1 MSVGDRTLA
10 VAAAVIAAASL
21 AACGGDDKDSDQLFD
36 REGFGFTFE
45 YPADFEET
53 DAVTTDASLGGEADV
68 SAGVA
73 LEEED
78 GIFAEQYTLNR
89 AVDESGLGSAQAEL
103 DRLLRSVTNGASA
116 EQTEVAGLPA
126 LVYDEVEVQT
136 IEGGQSRLNFIFDGD
151 QEYLINCQSTADGRD
166 QVDEACDLALKTF
179 ALK

>member
-1 MSVGDRTLA
+1 MRTERLTA
-10 VAAAVIAAASL
+10 TAIAMMLAAASL
-21 AACGGDDKDSDQLFD
+21 AACGGDDEDSDQIFD

-45 YPADFEET
+45 YPDGFEET
-53 DAVTTDASLGGEADV
+53 EDVTTDASLGGEADV

-89 AVDESGLGSAQAEL
+89 AVDKSGLGSAKAEL
-103 DRLLRSVTNGASA
+103 DRLLRSVTDGASA

-126 LVYDEVEVQT
+126 LVYDEVDVQT

-151 QEYLINCQSTADGRD
+151 QEYLINCQSTRDGRD
-166 QVDEACDLALKTF
+166 QVDDACDLALETF
-179 ALK
+179 ALR